1 MENIGADLFRRLA
14 TGLSLF
20 ALLAASLPARAEETM
35 SFSLVSVGSP
45 NCRGNCPQVISG
57 QGQIDDGT
65 AQSLVQFLQQNGGG
79 AHRILLLDSPG
90 GHVQA
95 AMELGATIRRLGMA
109 VVVARP
115 GGRGAYDGN
124 LPPGICYSA
133 CVYALMG
140 GKKRVVP
147 PQSRVAVHRM
157 YNYATN
163 FDASQGGFVNE
174 RYYDDGGMRRKLS
187 NYARRMGVDSG
198 LIESAERGSS
208 DQVHVLTRAEI
219 QRWRLAS
226 QRL

>member
-1 MENIGADLFRRLA
+1 MKSIGAELFRRLA

-20 ALLAASLPARAEETM
+20 ALLAAGLPARAGETM
-35 SFSLVSVGSP
+35 SFSLVSVASP
-45 NCRGNCPQVISG
+45 NCRGNCPVVISG

-65 AQSLVQFLQQNGGG
+65 AQSLVEFLQQNGSG
-79 AHRILLLDSPG
+79 ANRILLLDSPG

-115 GGRGAYDGN
+115 GGGRAYDGN

-147 PQSRVAVHRM
+147 PQSRVGIHRM
-157 YNYATN
+157 YNYSTN
-163 FDASQGGFVNE
+163 FDAAQGGFVSE
-174 RYYDDGGMRRKLS
+174 RYFDDGGMRRKLS

-198 LIESAERGSS
+198 LIDLAERSS
-208 DQVHVLTRAEI
+208 PDQVHVLTRAEM

>member
-1 MENIGADLFRRLA
+1 MRSMGADLFPRLA
-14 TGLSLF
+14 AGLSLF
-20 ALLAASLPARAEETM
+20 VLLATGHPARAGDTM
-35 SFSLVSVGSP
+35 SFSLVS
-45 NCRGNCPQVISG
+45 PQVIAA

-65 AQSLVQFLQQNGGG
+65 AQSLVEFLQQNGGRG
-79 AHRILLLDSPG
+79 HRILLLDSPG

-95 AMELGATIRRLGMA
+95 AMELGATIRRLGLA

-115 GGRGAYDGN
+115 GGGGASDTN

-140 GKKRVVP
+140 GTRRVVP
-147 PQSRVAVHRM
+147 PQSRVATHRM
-157 YNYATN
+157 YNYETN
-163 FDASQGGFVNE
+163 FDAAQGGFVSE
-174 RYYDDGGMRRKLS
+174 RYYDDGGMRRKLA

-198 LIESAERGSS
+198 IIDSAERGSS

-226 QRL
+226 QRM